1 MCCLHCGL
9 HYQCELELAF
19 MKKTKSIIQCSLLT
33 TCVTLVLAGVCL
45 IQSSFRAVAEDAKKK
60 TAQVE
65 TLKKIVKPDAEWRK
79 ILTPEQYRVVRR
91 QGTERAF
98 TGLYWNNKAKG
109 MYHCVACDL
118 PLFSSDTKYKS
129 GTGWPSYWQPVK
141 KEHVG
146 EKIDRGFFST
156 RIEVVCNRCDG
167 HLGHVF
173 NDGPR
178 PTGLRYCINS
188 ASLKFRKKTET
199 NKTPKKAKTAQK

>member
-1 MCCLHCGL
+1 MLPYCGL

-19 MKKTKSIIQCSLLT
+19 MKKRKSIIQCSLLT
-33 TCVTLVLAGVCL
+33 TCVTLVLAGVCF
-45 IQSSFRAVAEDAKKK
+45 IHSSFWAVAEDEKKNF
-60 TAQVE
+60 AQVE
-65 TLKKIVKPDAEWRK
+65 SLKKIVKPDSEWRK
-79 ILTPEQYRVVRR
+79 MLTPEQYRVVRR

-98 TGLYWNNKAKG
+98 TGTYWNNKAKG
-109 MYHCVACDL
+109 IYHCVACDL

-141 KEHVG
+141 KEYVG

-156 RIEVVCNRCDG
+156 RTEVVCNRCDG

-199 NKTPKKAKTAQK
+199 NKAPKKAKPAQK

>member
-1 MCCLHCGL
+1 M
-9 HYQCELELAF
+9 E
-19 MKKTKSIIQCSLLT
+19 S
-33 TCVTLVLAGVCL
+33 
-45 IQSSFRAVAEDAKKK
+45 
-60 TAQVE
+60 
-65 TLKKIVKPDAEWRK
+65 LKKIVKPDTEWRK
-79 ILTPEQYRVVRR
+79 MLTPEQYRVVRR

-98 TGLYWNNKAKG
+98 TGTYWNNKANG

-156 RIEVVCNRCDG
+156 RTEVVCNRCDG

-188 ASLKFRKKTET
+188 VSLKFRKKAET
-199 NKTPKKAKTAQK
+199 GKTPKKAQPAQK